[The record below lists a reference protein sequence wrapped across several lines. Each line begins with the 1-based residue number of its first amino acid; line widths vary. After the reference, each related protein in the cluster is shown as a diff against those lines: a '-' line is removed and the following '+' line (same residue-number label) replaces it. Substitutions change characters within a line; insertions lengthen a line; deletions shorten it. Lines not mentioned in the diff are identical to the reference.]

1 MLSGADRKGDQRG
14 DLGNSNVGAAAEG
27 GDLLPAH
34 EATKIMREVFT
45 KLD

>member
-1 MLSGADRKGDQRG
+1 MPNRTPVGFF
-14 DLGNSNVGAAAEG
+14 LGWRFGAAAEG
-27 GDLLPAH
+27 GDLLPAR